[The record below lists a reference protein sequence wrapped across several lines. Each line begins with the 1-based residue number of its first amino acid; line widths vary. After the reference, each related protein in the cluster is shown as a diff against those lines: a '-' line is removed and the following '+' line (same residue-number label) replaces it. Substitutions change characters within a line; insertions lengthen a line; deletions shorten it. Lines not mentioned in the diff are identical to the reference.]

1 MSYYICVECSAQRS
15 LKYSELP
22 QHFRDH
28 HPDAC
33 TKIPPGSHL
42 HVTQQL
48 RPFKPQPKVPP
59 PLLPTTRV
67 VGLTPVRCG
76 TVKQGPHPYPDV
88 TPSQKRRIPRHP
100 RQVPSSKHKAKL
112 PSRLGTDSE
121 DDEDFDLDMEDLVYP
136 PVLPE
141 NVARS
146 ILVAKPGAKMDM
158 DLSRPGP
165 MLDPRL
171 YGLREPPISIYF
183 PYFKSFIEEEERKIE
198 KGEKEAEERLQAQ
211 ATQST
216 PEVKMDV
223 TPLPAPPLPS
233 RNPS

>member
-1 MSYYICVECSAQRS
+1 
-15 LKYSELP
+15 
-22 QHFRDH
+22 
-28 HPDAC
+28 
-33 TKIPPGSHL
+33 
-42 HVTQQL
+42 
-48 RPFKPQPKVPP
+48 
-59 PLLPTTRV
+59 
-67 VGLTPVRCG
+67 
-76 TVKQGPHPYPDV
+76 
-88 TPSQKRRIPRHP
+88 
-100 RQVPSSKHKAKL
+100 
-112 PSRLGTDSE
+112 LGTDSE
-121 DDEDFDLDMEDLVYP
+121 DEEDFDLDMEDLVYP

-171 YGLREPPISIYF
+171 YGLCEPPISIYF
-183 PYFKSFIEEEERKIE
+183 PYFKSFIKEEERKIE